1 MDLLSKNNATTVKSV
16 FPLRSPKIVQDLT
29 TGNVA
34 GKLLLFAAPLFLS
47 GLLQTLYNTVDIIIV
62 GQVIGKNGLGA
73 VSIGTDILHTLNFAA
88 IGLANAGQVIIAQ
101 LIGAGEKERIGKTIG
116 TVFTFML
123 LAAAVITLFCR
134 FFLDDILHLVNTPLE
149 AYKYTADYVSCCL
162 AGLVFIYG
170 YNAVSAILR
179 GMGDSRHPFIFV
191 MIASLLNIALD
202 ILLVVYFEMEVFGA
216 ALATV
221 ISQGVSFL
229 VAMIFLC
236 RNREHFFFDF
246 RPKSFRIYGESL
258 APLLKL
264 GIPMLIQSVAIS
276 FSMLFVNSWI
286 NSYGVVASAMN
297 GIGNKLNLIVNVTNI
312 SLSTAGSS
320 MIGQCIG
327 AGKYERVPKILA
339 ISFAINGAVSAV
351 MGALVALF
359 PQQVFAIF
367 THDAEVLDLAVTYVG
382 VALVLFCGSA
392 LRPPM
397 ISLINGTGNFK
408 LNLAIALLDGFFV
421 RVGLAVLLGL
431 FCGFGVYGFWYG
443 HAIAGTVP
451 FFIGGVYFLS
461 GKWRTRKYILRK

>member
-1 MDLLSKNNATTVKSV
+1 MSAKIDTNNGSGS
-16 FPLRSPKIVQDLT
+16 LGSPRIIQDLT
-29 TGNVA
+29 TGSVA
-34 GKLLLFAAPLFLS
+34 GKMLVFAAPLFFS
-47 GLLQTLYNTVDIIIV
+47 GLLQTLYNTTDIIIV
-62 GQVIGKNGLGA
+62 GHVIGKNGLGA
-73 VSIGTDILHTLNFAA
+73 VSIGTDILHTLGFAA

-101 LIGAGEKERIGKTIG
+101 LVGAGEKERMGKTIG
-116 TVFTFML
+116 TVFSFM
-123 LAAAVITLFCR
+123 LAAAVIIGIVCG
-134 FFLDDILHLVNTPLE
+134 FFLDEILHLVNTPEE
-149 AYKYTADYVSCCL
+149 AYSYTRDYVSCCL
-162 AGLVFIYG
+162 TGLVFIYG

-191 MIASLLNIALD
+191 MISSLLNIALD
-202 ILLVVYFEMEVFGA
+202 LLFVVGWKMEVFGA

-229 VAMIFLC
+229 IAMIFLC
-236 RNREHFFFDF
+236 RNRSNFYFDF
-246 RPKSFRIYGESL
+246 RLKSFRLYGEALS
-258 APLLKL
+258 PLLKL

-327 AGKYERVPKILA
+327 AEKYERVPRVLA
-339 ISFAINGAVSAV
+339 ISFVINGIVSV
-351 MGALVALF
+351 IMGLLVALF
-359 PQQVFAIF
+359 PRQVFGIF

-408 LNLAIALLDGFFV
+408 LNLAVALLDGVFV
-421 RVGLAVLLGL
+421 RIGLAVLLGL
-431 FCGFGVYGFWYG
+431 VFSFGVYGFWYG

-451 FFIGGVYFLS
+451 FFIGGAYFLT
-461 GKWRTRKYILRK
+461 GRWRTRKYILNR